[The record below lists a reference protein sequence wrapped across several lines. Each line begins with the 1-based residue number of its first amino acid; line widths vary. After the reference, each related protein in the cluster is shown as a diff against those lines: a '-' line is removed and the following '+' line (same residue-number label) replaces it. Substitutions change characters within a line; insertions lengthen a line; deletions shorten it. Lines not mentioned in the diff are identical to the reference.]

1 MKDYTLE
8 ELMIEFKKCSEI
20 TQRNKSSLIEQFKE
34 ESPDKELPSWL
45 NEEFYLSDGLNSI
58 CQEIIELKKTSRAQP
73 CAPDHPASSLD
84 GD

>member
-20 TQRNKSSLIEQFKE
+20 TQRNKSNLIEQLKE

-45 NEEFYLSDGLNSI
+45 NEEFFLSDGLNSI
-58 CQEIIELKKTSRAQP
+58 CQEIIEIKKVIEEANPKLSQKIVQAN
-73 CAPDHPASSLD
+73 
-84 GD
+84 